1 MAKTPTSIPLKTEP
15 KAPVPVGQMPWHPL
29 ATLRDE
35 MDRLFDDFFTG
46 WPMTPFRRWRLET
59 DPWRRFQGMFEATFP
74 TADVVEGEK
83 DYNITAELPGMS
95 EKDIEIAL
103 TGTCSRS
110 RARRRRSMRRRAR
123 TATSRNGVT
132 ARSSARSSCGS
143 RQDRRW
149 VQERGA
155 DDHATEAT
163 GGAGQ
168 APEDRGQRQL
178 KLAAWPFLG
187 DALAAPGIPFHRH
200 GLRGV
205 AEGVFAAC

>member
-83 DYNITAELPGMS
+83 DYNIMAELPGMS

-103 TGTCSRS
+103 TGDVLTLKGEKKEEHEEKGQNRYVSERRYGSFQRS
-110 RARRRRSMRRRAR
+110 FQLRIPTRS
-123 TATSRNGVT
+123 TL
-132 ARSSARSSCGS
+132 GS
-143 RQDRRW
+143 R
-149 VQERGA
+149 
-155 DDHATEAT
+155 T
-163 GGAGQ
+163 G
-168 APEDRGQRQL
+168 
-178 KLAAWPFLG
+178 
-187 DALAAPGIPFHRH
+187 
-200 GLRGV
+200 
-205 AEGVFAAC
+205 C